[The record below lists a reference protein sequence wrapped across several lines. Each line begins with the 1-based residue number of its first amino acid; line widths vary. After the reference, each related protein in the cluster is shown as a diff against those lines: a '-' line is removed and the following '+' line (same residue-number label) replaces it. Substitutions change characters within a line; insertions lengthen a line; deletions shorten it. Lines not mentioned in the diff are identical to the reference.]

1 MRPGDLV
8 RYSAYPHYELHMS
21 GMIGLVVSASY
32 ILDIEASP
40 VVDVMWN
47 MDRGIF
53 QPAGTVSWAYVDELE
68 MVDAQEV

>member
-53 QPAGTVSWAYVDELE
+53 QPAGTVSGDYVDELE
-68 MVDAQEV
+68 SVNE